1 MLRPLRLVDDK
12 RSGRDDGFR
21 FAQPILRGTR
31 GSGLAAILD
40 PDFDLTLTYEA
51 AARPANLGTKVAI
64 CRASRVPQ
72 GTFDVRATHRAPRR
86 ISKGETDAHQESAA
100 CQRRRSGDGPFVP
113 HAQG

>member
-21 FAQPILRGTR
+21 CAQPILRGTR
-31 GSGLAAILD
+31 GPGLAPILD

-72 GTFDVRATHRAPRR
+72 GTLDARAPNEHR
-86 ISKGETDAHQESAA
+86 
-100 CQRRRSGDGPFVP
+100 DGFPRERLMRTRNLLLASVAGLAMVLSS
-113 HAQG
+113 HTL